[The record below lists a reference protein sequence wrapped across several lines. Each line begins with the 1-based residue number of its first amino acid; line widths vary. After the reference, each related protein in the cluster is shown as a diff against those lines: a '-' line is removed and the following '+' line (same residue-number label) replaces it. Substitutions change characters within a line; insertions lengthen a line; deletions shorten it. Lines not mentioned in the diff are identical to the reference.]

1 MQLVS
6 YLSPDGEARAGLYNL
21 NGTKTIHDLAAAAAS
36 LGVSLPSD
44 VTELLMYDGD
54 LEITR
59 NIAPRITSLPS
70 LTIEQVTLLAP
81 VPYPGKILALAGN
94 FQAHIK
100 EGGGS
105 EVNKEAITPRV
116 FMKPNTCIIGPEETI
131 ILPHWSHAVDYEL
144 ELSIVIGAEGKNID
158 VDDAAAYI
166 AGYMVSND
174 VSARSLTIADGRD
187 KRTMDEFFDWLNG
200 KWFDTFGA
208 FGPFLVTADEV
219 GDPHSLKMKL
229 SVNGEVRQD
238 ATTAQ
243 MIFNCYE
250 IVSFCSHLVTL
261 EPGDIIMTGTPSG
274 VGQTTGTYLQPGDVV
289 EGQIERLGVLINTV
303 EEEGHDHDHDHDHD
317 EHGHRH

>member
-6 YLSPDGEARAGLYNL
+6 YLSPDGESRAGLYNL
-21 NGTKTIHDLAAAAAS
+21 NGARTIYDISAAAAS

-44 VTELLMYDGD
+44 MTELLMYDGG

-59 NIAPRITSLPS
+59 NIAPRIASFPS

-94 FQAHIK
+94 YQAHIQ
-100 EGGGS
+100 EGGGAA
-105 EVNKEAITPRV
+105 VNKQAITPRV
-116 FMKPNTCIIGPEETI
+116 FIKPGTCVIGPEEAI
-131 ILPHWSHAVDYEL
+131 VLPHWSHTVDYEL
-144 ELSIVIGAEGKNID
+144 ELSIVIGAEGRYID
-158 VDDAAAYI
+158 MDDAGAFI

-174 VSARSLTIADGRD
+174 VSARSLTIAEGRE

-208 FGPFLVTADEV
+208 FGPLLVTPDEV
-219 GDPHSLKMKL
+219 GDPHNLHMQL

-238 ATTAQ
+238 ASTAQ

-250 IVSFCSHLVTL
+250 IVSFCSYLMTL

-274 VGQTTGTYLQPGDVV
+274 VGDATGTYLRPGDVV
-289 EGQIERLGVLINTV
+289 EAEIERLGSLVNTV
-303 EEEGHDHDHDHDHD
+303 EEEGTGD
-317 EHGHRH
+317 EDYE